1 MCSSQLYLDK
11 VQIMALTSLKFLSF
25 FFGLTDFTLLFYI
38 SKTKALLSY
47 IMLIYVEISENILWG
62 AFNLSGFI

>member
-11 VQIMALTSLKFLSF
+11 VQIMALTSLKFLSFF

-62 AFNLSGFI
+62 AFNL